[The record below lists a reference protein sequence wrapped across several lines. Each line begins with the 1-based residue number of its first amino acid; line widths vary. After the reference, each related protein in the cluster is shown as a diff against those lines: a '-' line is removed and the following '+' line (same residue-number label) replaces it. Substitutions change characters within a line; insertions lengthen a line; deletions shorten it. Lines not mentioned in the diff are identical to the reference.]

1 MSRTYGHTSP
11 HPRIYKDP
19 AGPCSGLA
27 WEGVFSARTRR
38 WIKHHFARKAR
49 RLAKVA
55 LIHEAVQAMQTTQ
68 EPVQEAPAPEYTQAR
83 TPECMPVS
91 VDRERLAMIRSLIDR
106 CMDSLAA

>member
-27 WEGVFSARTRR
+27 WEGVFSPRTRR

-49 RLAKVA
+49 RVAKA
-55 LIHEAVQAMQTTQ
+55 EMAREAVQAMQA
-68 EPVQEAPAPEYTQAR
+68 PVQEAPAPEYTQAR

-91 VDRERLAMIRSLIDR
+91 VDSERLAMIRSLIDR